1 VARGLLVRLALRS
14 RVLPCAR
21 SAVRCCR
28 TQRGDSQAPEL
39 PLPRSLFA
47 LHCVSCPPRASP
59 SLCCRRYG
67 FCVQML
73 VLPLHMEF
81 TRRGEFTVLERLA
94 AAARCVAHVA
104 PPCSHGPCPG

>member
-1 VARGLLVRLALRS
+1 VRLDVGLAWFAALGVLVLVPTDVAAALARRS
-14 RVLPCAR
+14 P
-21 SAVRCCR
+21 
-28 TQRGDSQAPEL
+28 G
-39 PLPRSLFA
+39 PLA
-47 LHCVSCPPRASP
+47 AWWRAAYW
-59 SLCCRRYG
+59 YG